1 MEITIPNQDNSI
13 MEEIPLILGDYT
25 IFAGE
30 NNSGKTNLIKGIKKE
45 LENFDLHII
54 YIPAEKVIAEKE
66 IDTNTQQDF
75 LRTAIIEL
83 INVNFD
89 SKSIADP
96 PSETYFLEIY
106 DETNRKKGFDSAHY
120 KQFDDL
126 MFNSYFNTKGLT
138 QNCFDDDNKP
148 VTPMTRLRHNI
159 AHGKNNNLPMTLKEA
174 TENII
179 DFIENNK

>member
-1 MEITIPNQDNSI
+1 MLFPRYKYKIFYLQNLLYYEKKYLNYNSYAEINYQI
-13 MEEIPLILGDYT
+13 
-25 IFAGE
+25 
-30 NNSGKTNLIKGIKKE
+30 
-45 LENFDLHII
+45 FDL
-54 YIPAEKVIAEKE
+54 
-66 IDTNTQQDF
+66 
-75 LRTAIIEL
+75 
-83 INVNFD
+83 
-89 SKSIADP
+89 S
-96 PSETYFLEIY
+96 SETYFLEIY